1 MDCKII
7 YRLFFLIIFLTSTNL
22 KAIEFKG
29 KFLQGHYII
38 GITDPLAK
46 IIIDK
51 KQVRVSDDGYFVFGI
66 DRDRKF
72 DITISKIIDGKK
84 EQIIKKVLKRKYNIQ
99 KIDGLEESKVT
110 PPESVYKRIKEEN
123 NRIGKA
129 RAINSDLPFFKNQ
142 FIMPVEGI
150 ISGVYG
156 SQRILNGKPKWPH
169 YGIDIAAKQGTKI
182 KSSATGIVTMA
193 EANLY
198 YTGGT
203 IIMDHG
209 HGISTIYSHLATL
222 NVSVGD
228 EILQGDIIGTVG
240 STGRSTGPHLDFRI
254 NWFQTRL
261 DPMSVLSNL

>member
-7 YRLFFLIIFLTSTNL
+7 SRLFLIIIIFTTTQLN
-22 KAIEFKG
+22 AIEFKG

-38 GITDPLAK
+38 GITDPSAK

-51 KQVRVSDDGYFVFGI
+51 KKVKVSDNGYFVFGI

-72 DITISKIIDGKK
+72 DLTVTKIIDGKK
-84 EQIIKKVLKRKYNIQ
+84 EKIIKKVLKRKYNIQ
-99 KIDGLEESKVT
+99 RIDGLEESKVT

-123 NRIGKA
+123 NRIGEA
-129 RAINSDLPFFKNQ
+129 RAINSDLLFFKDQ

-169 YGIDIAAKQGTKI
+169 YGIDIAAKQGTMI
-182 KSSATGIVTMA
+182 KSSGSGVITMA
-193 EANLY
+193 EDDLY

-209 HGISTIYSHLATL
+209 HGISTIYSHLETVL
-222 NVSVGD
+222 VSVGD
-228 EILQGDIIGTVG
+228 IINQGDIIGTVG

-261 DPMSVLSNL
+261 DPMSVLN